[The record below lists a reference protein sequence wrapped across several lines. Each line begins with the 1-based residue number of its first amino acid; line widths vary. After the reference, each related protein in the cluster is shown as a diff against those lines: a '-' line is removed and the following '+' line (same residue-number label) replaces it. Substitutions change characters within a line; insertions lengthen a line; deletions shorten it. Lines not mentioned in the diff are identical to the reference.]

1 MTTNI
6 IMKVLRHI
14 VKPVKILVVLTFR
27 NVITSVTVK
36 LAHSV
41 VRMKTADIQIYC
53 VKVLPIR

>member
-1 MTTNI
+1 MTTRI
-6 IMKVLRHI
+6 IMKVILLET
-14 VKPVKILVVLTFR
+14 VTKLVVLTFR

>member
-53 VKVLPIR
+53 VRVLPTR

>member
-1 MTTNI
+1 
-6 IMKVLRHI
+6 MKVFVGRNI
-14 VKPVKILVVLTFR
+14 VRNSKKLVVLTFR

>member
-6 IMKVLRHI
+6 IMILL
-14 VKPVKILVVLTFR
+14 KPVKILVVLTFR

>member
-6 IMKVLRHI
+6 IMKVIML
-14 VKPVKILVVLTFR
+14 KSVKILVVLTFR